1 MWVHPDAT
9 ERNITAQFPE
19 IFDKHEFLYF
29 SLPDGRMSN
38 FFDSTQFLDAS
49 RKTKDLGKLFSAV
62 QCAVQQGKYKSLQDF
77 LKSNDAKTR
86 LAAAST
92 TDTVAIVLDELI
104 EEYNDKYGMGRQV
117 RGFYQDHLDDDG
129 RSVLLNKIPR
139 PASFKPTQHQDRNG
153 QVRVRVD
160 FLLGLRDELSHAAK
174 YLPLPD
180 ASQVRYPKWL
190 LVPLPTKFTHAKYM
204 QQAALLLAST
214 AAYGVAYHIA
224 AEPVVSFF
232 QGVRDA
238 FVVLVILGVGLLA
251 LWKFRVIAR
260 YMYWR

>member
-9 ERNITAQFPE
+9 ERDITAQFPE
-19 IFDKHEFLYF
+19 LFDKHDFLYF

-62 QCAVQQGKYKSLQDF
+62 QCAVQHGKYKSLQDF
-77 LKSNDAKTR
+77 LKGNDAKTR

-92 TDTVAIVLDELI
+92 TDTVATVLDKLI

-117 RGFYQDHLDDDG
+117 RGFYQDYLDDDG
-129 RSVLLNKIPR
+129 RTVLLTKIPR
-139 PASFKPTQHQDRNG
+139 PASFKPTQHQDQNG

-180 ASQVRYPKWL
+180 ASHVPLHHELRHGDPSSTWLIYLTFDDLYEITRMAMAQLWLTEYETYWSNGGKEIIEKVVAEVQVRCDEL
-190 LVPLPTKFTHAKYM
+190 NAK
-204 QQAALLLAST
+204 SES
-214 AAYGVAYHIA
+214 H
-224 AEPVVSFF
+224 
-232 QGVRDA
+232 
-238 FVVLVILGVGLLA
+238 
-251 LWKFRVIAR
+251 
-260 YMYWR
+260 

>member
-19 IFDKHEFLYF
+19 VFDKHEFLYF

-49 RKTKDLGKLFSAV
+49 RKTKDLSKLFSAV
-62 QCAVQQGKYKSLQDF
+62 QCAVQQGKHKSLQDF

-180 ASQVRYPKWL
+180 ASQVPLHHELHRGDPSSTWL
-190 LVPLPTKFTHAKYM
+190 IYLTFDDLYEITRKAMAQLWLQEYESYWNNGGKEIIGMVVAEV
-204 QQAALLLAST
+204 QARCDELNAQSAS
-214 AAYGVAYHIA
+214 
-224 AEPVVSFF
+224 
-232 QGVRDA
+232 Q
-238 FVVLVILGVGLLA
+238 
-251 LWKFRVIAR
+251 
-260 YMYWR
+260 